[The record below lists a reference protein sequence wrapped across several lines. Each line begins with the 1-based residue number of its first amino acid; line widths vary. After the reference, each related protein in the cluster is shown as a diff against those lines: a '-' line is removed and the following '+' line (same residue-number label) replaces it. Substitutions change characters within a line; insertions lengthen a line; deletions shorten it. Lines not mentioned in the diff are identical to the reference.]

1 MAKANYHRTCILVS
15 VNDALFDFGTNGQ
28 STEVSGLTQLPIRDD
43 QVLAIREAFASAGI
57 ESQNERQQIV
67 QSTSIRP
74 VSSLRELHAHEAH
87 RVLQRIQQR
96 INAKPSPEGSSAWD
110 LREEDTW
117 IDKL

>member
-43 QVLAIREAFASAGI
+43 QVLAAGI

>member
-1 MAKANYHRTCILVS
+1 MHRTCILVS
-15 VNDALFDFGTNGQ
+15 VSDELFDFDTNGH
-28 STEVSGLTQLPIRDD
+28 STDVPGPTQLPIRDD
-43 QVLAIREAFASAGI
+43 QVLAIRQAFASAGI
-57 ESQNERQQIV
+57 ESQDERQRIV

-96 INAKPSPEGSSAWD
+96 LNAEPRSEGASAWD